1 MARHSHRLRRF
12 LGRAFLIAA
21 AGAAFLYW
29 SNNVLQVDHFT
40 LSSSRL
46 PAAFDGFRVVLLSDL
61 HGKTFGDGNQ
71 TLSEAVAAQEPD
83 LIAIT
88 GDILDRFRRT
98 PVSYAAET
106 GAALSAIAPT
116 YFVTGNHDWAM
127 GTAVAEELKDALADA
142 GGTVLSDETVVIERE
157 GARILITGIDDPNG
171 YADQPTPEAVTEAL
185 LSTYGAED
193 FRILLAHRNDRFATE
208 YYRLGYDL
216 TLSGHGHGGLFR
228 FPFTDGLV
236 GTNHNL
242 FPSYTAG
249 FYTVEGQQVL
259 VSRGLGNSG
268 PSFRL
273 FNRPEIV
280 VLTLSQGEE
289 STD

>member
-116 YFVTGNHDWAM
+116 YFVTGNHDWAAADSM
-127 GTAVAEELKDALADA
+127 RDLKSLLTEH
-142 GGTVLSDETVVIERE
+142 GVTVLSGEYVTLERE
-157 GARILITGIDDPNG
+157 GQSIILAGLDDPNG
-171 YADQPTPEAVTEAL
+171 LADQTTGPELRAKITDEVGGDTYSIL
-185 LSTYGAED
+185 LSHRDT
-193 FRILLAHRNDRFATE
+193 LADYAPWGFH
-208 YYRLGYDL
+208 L
-216 TLSGHGHGGLFR
+216 TLCGHGHGGIFRIPLLDKGLLSTERTFFPAYDGGLFELN
-228 FPFTDGLV
+228 G
-236 GTNHNL
+236 N
-242 FPSYTAG
+242 SYM
-249 FYTVEGQQVL
+249 
-259 VSRGLGNSG
+259 VSRGLGNNTV
-268 PSFRL
+268 PIRAFRL
-273 FNRPEIV
+273 FNRPHLPLV
-280 VLTLSQGEE
+280 VLTQG
-289 STD
+289 TQ